1 MLWEKSAGA
10 YMWSKY
16 SLKHGPGAQ
25 TGGFPCETPLDIG
38 SLNDAP
44 VVWYISKGPASNRCH
59 VTAIHIMDR
68 RTPNLDPKVFSSTL
82 GNIIFPTVRNAKC
95 DQNAKFYAN
104 DNFILN

>member
-1 MLWEKSAGA
+1 MGEECRSLHLVKVQPETRS
-10 YMWSKY
+10 WS
-16 SLKHGPGAQ
+16 
-25 TGGFPCETPLDIG
+25 TDRGFPCETPLDMG

-44 VVWYISKGPASNRCH
+44 VVWYISKGPAINRCH
-59 VTAIHIMDR
+59 VTAIDIMDR

-82 GNIIFPTVRNAKC
+82 GNIIFPTLRNAKC